1 MGGETSKMMM
11 EEGKKWYNSQSE
23 KNQKQITKTCRLY
36 AYHFDGYINTIYKET
51 TYPYFLL
58 IDRAMFVYDISNNS
72 FFNGVLYNEFDNERF
87 CNEKS
92 LENPFEK
99 FNNEKSIKL
108 SELVKTIEKVTLE
121 MHNVFTNKDLSF
133 VLQEPLDVY
142 RGLKLKKDEE
152 ILYEVRGITSVASK
166 LDGALNFAFSGKDS
180 IYDSRYYKSI
190 ILKITLPIGTRI
202 IPMNICTLQNEHEII
217 IISQGQFIET
227 KPSSIYKEKMW
238 NDFISEEGEYIK
250 AITGGQLP
258 YELIEV
264 NFEKKD
270 EFPVYKKFKVSPPT
284 LPIIIED
291 LGENSEESKADG
303 QRSHKSP
310 RKKKSRTMKKKEYRR

>member
-108 SELVKTIEKVTLE
+108 SHWL
-121 MHNVFTNKDLSF
+121 F
-133 VLQEPLDVY
+133 
-142 RGLKLKKDEE
+142 DE
-152 ILYEVRGITSVASK
+152 
-166 LDGALNFAFSGKDS
+166 
-180 IYDSRYYKSI
+180 
-190 ILKITLPIGTRI
+190 
-202 IPMNICTLQNEHEII
+202 
-217 IISQGQFIET
+217 
-227 KPSSIYKEKMW
+227 
-238 NDFISEEGEYIK
+238 
-250 AITGGQLP
+250 
-258 YELIEV
+258 
-264 NFEKKD
+264 
-270 EFPVYKKFKVSPPT
+270 
-284 LPIIIED
+284 
-291 LGENSEESKADG
+291 
-303 QRSHKSP
+303 
-310 RKKKSRTMKKKEYRR
+310 